1 MKIVSIIVPI
11 YNLENKL
18 ERCLESIRKQS
29 YTDLEVLLVDDG
41 SSDNSYGICEE
52 YVKKDSRYRAFRHEN
67 KGVSY
72 TRNVG
77 IKHASGDYLM
87 FVDGDDYLGDN
98 WVSDYVAAINS
109 YHADII
115 IGGLTRITG
124 GQSTSIVPPILG
136 EPNCFWDDLCMD
148 TTGVYGFAPNKL
160 YNRELIINN
169 AIMYSDNM
177 SVQEDWRFAFSAYC
191 CADKIACINT
201 TEYYY
206 EFEPNKRTI
215 NLLDIIDNQLRLLN
229 TIKEREVKQQ
239 IITIVE
245 KRIVSLLYS
254 YLYHSCSGENFN
266 EVCNKVYYIYRIL
279 DYKHLSFNV
288 KLYSE
293 PDFILFLHYH
303 KRYRLIRLYFKLR
316 HTIKQFAERRKTENE
331 SK

>member
-87 FVDGDDYLGDN
+87 FVDGDDYLGEN

-124 GQSTSIVPPILG
+124 GQSECIVPPNLG
-136 EPNCFWDDLCMD
+136 RPKCFWEEICLD
-148 TTGVYGFAPNKL
+148 TTGIYGFAPNKI
-160 YNRELIINN
+160 YIREMIVDNSIEFNE
-169 AIMYSDNM
+169 NM
-177 SVQEDWRFAFSAYC
+177 SVQEEWDFAFSAYC
-191 CADKIACINT
+191 CADKIAYINA

-206 EFEPNKRTI
+206 EFESNKRSI
-215 NLLDIIDNQLRLLN
+215 NLINIIDNQLRLLN
-229 TIKEREVKQQ
+229 EIKVREVKQQ
-239 IITIVE
+239 TMTLVE
-245 KRIVSLLYS
+245 KRIVNLLYS
-254 YLYHSCSGENFN
+254 YLYHSYSDKRFIEI
-266 EVCNKVYYIYRIL
+266 CNKVYYIYSIL
-279 DYKHLSFNV
+279 DYKHLSFVLNI
-288 KLYSE
+288 LSE
-293 PDFILFLHYH
+293 KYFILFLHYH
-303 KRYRLIRLYFKLR
+303 KLYHLIRLHFKMR
-316 HTIKQFAERRKTENE
+316 HTIKQFVERRKQNNE